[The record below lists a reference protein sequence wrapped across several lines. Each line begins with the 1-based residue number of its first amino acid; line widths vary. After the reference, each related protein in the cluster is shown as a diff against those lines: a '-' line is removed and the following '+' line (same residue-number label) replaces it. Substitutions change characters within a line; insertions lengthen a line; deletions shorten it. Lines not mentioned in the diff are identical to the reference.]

1 MPARQVRQLLANVL
15 ARARDILKPRTGLS
29 HQDVRAAVRKENHRI
44 HENKHEI
51 VVPSRGLLS
60 PETSVPG
67 KYLLL
72 DGAEQNEDETDR
84 GELSQNPKRHAQ
96 PSRSFGDTQKDG
108 EALAHFNTLGASL
121 GIFEMTVAA
130 GHNDQTNHQSE

>member
-1 MPARQVRQLLANVL
+1 MLYLIKTYEPPFVKR
-15 ARARDILKPRTGLS
+15 ITMFIRTK
-29 HQDVRAAVRKENHRI
+29 D
-44 HENKHEI
+44 EI
-51 VVPSRGLLS
+51 VGPSRSLPS

-96 PSRSFGDTQKDG
+96 PSRCFGDTKKDG
-108 EALAHFNTLGASL
+108 ESLAHFNTLRPIL
-121 GIFEMTVAA
+121 GI
-130 GHNDQTNHQSE
+130 